1 MKKNPNDVQAW
12 LALADLRRTEHDDRG
27 ARDALA
33 KVIELHGM
41 TAQSWADYADVLAS
55 LSGGSLA
62 GEAGRAID
70 SALAL
75 DPANLKAVWL
85 KASAAH
91 EQRHFTDALG
101 WWRKLRAALPSDS
114 PDARIIDANILEDT
128 QLAGLPLPAGAAA
141 ASAPGPANTSGASGS
156 AEVSGTV
163 SIDSRL
169 AGRVQRDAT
178 LFIYAKAADS
188 PGPPLAVLRTTASAW
203 PVSFHLDDSMAM
215 IPSRRLS
222 QFDKVV
228 IEARISRS
236 GQATPSAGDLYV
248 TSPVLHPAPGQKL
261 ALVISREIG

>member
-1 MKKNPNDVQAW
+1 MTLRPRS
-12 LALADLRRTEHDDRG
+12 LPGRCPYTALFRS
-27 ARDALA
+27 
-33 KVIELHGM
+33 V
-41 TAQSWADYADVLAS
+41 VLAS

-128 QLAGLPLPAGAAA
+128 QLEGLPLPAGAAA

-169 AGRVQRDAT
+169 AARVQRDAT
-178 LFIYAKAADS
+178 LFIYAKRSEEHTFELQS
-188 PGPPLAVLRTTASAW
+188 P
-203 PVSFHLDDSMAM
+203 M
-215 IPSRRLS
+215 
-222 QFDKVV
+222 
-228 IEARISRS
+228 
-236 GQATPSAGDLYV
+236 Y
-248 TSPVLHPAPGQKL
+248 
-261 ALVISREIG
+261 LVC